1 MAQLLVAVS
10 DSVFPNLDP
19 VRAVLSKIGAQLQV
33 APEATPESILRVA
46 SGADALLVTYAKITG
61 EMIGQMTRCRIIS
74 RFGIGVD
81 NVDIAA
87 ATDAGI
93 VVTKVPDYCID
104 EVSDHTMALLLALV
118 RKIPFANAQVHA
130 GRWEMPAVVPIH
142 RLRGSVL
149 GLVGFGRIP
158 QLVAPKAKSF
168 GLRVVACD
176 PYVPQEV
183 FTRADVD
190 GVDFAELL
198 KISDY
203 ISIHSPLLPETKG
216 LFNAD
221 VFRRM
226 KPTAYLIN
234 TARGPIVDEAAL
246 ARALDA
252 GHLAGA
258 ALDVMPQEPP
268 SNSPL
273 LGRDNVIL
281 TPHTSFYSEESL
293 VELQTKAAEE
303 VVCVLSGQTPRNPVN
318 PEVLQRT
325 AQTLRSSAASGV
337 AEA

>member
-1 MAQLLVAVS
+1 
-10 DSVFPNLDP
+10 
-19 VRAVLSKIGAQLQV
+19 
-33 APEATPESILRVA
+33 
-46 SGADALLVTYAKITG
+46 VTYAKITA
-61 EMIGQMTRCRIIS
+61 EMIRQMTRCRIIS

-87 ATDAGI
+87 ATGAGI

-104 EVSDHTMALLLALV
+104 EVSDHTMALLLALA

-130 GRWEMPAVVPIH
+130 GRWEMPSVVPIH

-168 GLRVVACD
+168 GLRVVAYD
-176 PYVPQEV
+176 PYIPQEI
-183 FTRADVD
+183 FARAGVE
-190 GVDFAELL
+190 GVDFAHVL

-203 ISIHSPLLPETKG
+203 VSIHSPLLPETKG

-221 VFRRM
+221 VFRQMR
-226 KPTAYLIN
+226 PTAYLIN

-246 ARALDA
+246 AEALDA
-252 GHLAGA
+252 RQLAGA

-268 SNSPL
+268 VNSPL
-273 LGRDNVIL
+273 FGRHNVII

-293 VELQTKAAEE
+293 VDLQTKAAEE
-303 VVCVLSGQTPRNPVN
+303 VASVLTGQAPRNPVN
-318 PEVLQRT
+318 PEALQVE
-325 AQTLRSSAASGV
+325 SGK
-337 AEA
+337 